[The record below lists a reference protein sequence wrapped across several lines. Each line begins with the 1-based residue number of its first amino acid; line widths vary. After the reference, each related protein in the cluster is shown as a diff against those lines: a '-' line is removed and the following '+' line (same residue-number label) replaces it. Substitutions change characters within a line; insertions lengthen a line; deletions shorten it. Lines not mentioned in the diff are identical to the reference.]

1 MRHPGLDSLRAI
13 AVIWTMLFH
22 SFLVGGLG
30 EDWAWLQ
37 RYGWMGVDL
46 FFVLSGF
53 LIGAQ
58 VLAPL
63 ARGERFS
70 FGDFWL
76 RRAFRI
82 LPAFWAVLAVYLL
95 WPEFREARGMEP
107 WWAFAGFFVNLTIDY
122 GRNAAFSHAWSLC
135 VEEHFYLL
143 FPLLALGFARLRSGA
158 ALAMF
163 CVALVLGGIALRS
176 AIWLHFDALA
186 PDYNWFVEEIYYP
199 TWNRL
204 DGLLAGVL
212 LAVWKTYRPDAWS
225 RAAARANLVFVAGLA
240 TMALSF
246 WLFRERAGFL
256 GNSVGWPVLSL
267 LPGRGLAGRGVV
279 QPVSGAQAGLRTGRG
294 TPGRCA
300 GPHRQRLRG
309 VRGLWHRIADRGGA
323 APLRGG
329 AAGLAAARALAD
341 TVDAQGSGPGALTNR
356 CAGCV
361 PVSLRCGLRIV
372 PHGIAQHR
380 HLQFDALELAQAAVA
395 FHACAEE
402 GLRDR
407 RVLEQHD
414 RERGELHSDQQV
426 VGRPGPPE
434 RIGETG
440 EGGERSQVGQ
450 PDHAALRAAEQ
461 AERLREVAGFRMAR
475 QQFAVFGGQGAFDH
489 VIGLAHWSLLP
500 IGRGAC
506 ASHASAG
513 S

>member
-1 MRHPGLDSLRAI
+1 MRHPGLDSLRAV

-63 ARGERFS
+63 ARCERFS

-107 WWAFAGFFVNLTIDY
+107 WWTFAGFFVNLSIDY
-122 GRNAAFSHAWSLC
+122 GSNAAFSHAWSLC

-143 FPLLALGFARLRSGA
+143 FPMLALGFARLRSGA
-158 ALAMF
+158 ALATF

-176 AIWLHFDALA
+176 ALWLHFDALA

-212 LAVWKTYRPDAWS
+212 LAVCKTYRPDGWA
-225 RAAARANLVFVAGLA
+225 RMAARANLVFIAGLA

-256 GNSVGWPVLSL
+256 GNSIGWPVLSL
-267 LPGRGLAGRGVV
+267 GLAMLVFA
-279 QPVSGAQAGLRTGRG
+279 GAQSGSWIGRRAFPGAAWLAAVSYSLYLVHKPVYGLVEEHLGAALDRIGNGYVVFVVYGIASLIAAALLYYAVERPGLR
-294 TPGRCA
+294 
-300 GPHRQRLRG
+300 LR
-309 VRGLWHRIADRGGA
+309 V
-323 APLRGG
+323 
-329 AAGLAAARALAD
+329 
-341 TVDAQGSGPGALTNR
+341 
-356 CAGCV
+356 
-361 PVSLRCGLRIV
+361 
-372 PHGIAQHR
+372 
-380 HLQFDALELAQAAVA
+380 
-395 FHACAEE
+395 
-402 GLRDR
+402 
-407 RVLEQHD
+407 
-414 RERGELHSDQQV
+414 
-426 VGRPGPPE
+426 
-434 RIGETG
+434 
-440 EGGERSQVGQ
+440 
-450 PDHAALRAAEQ
+450 
-461 AERLREVAGFRMAR
+461 
-475 QQFAVFGGQGAFDH
+475 
-489 VIGLAHWSLLP
+489 HWQTRWTR
-500 IGRGAC
+500 RGAVP
-506 ASHASAG
+506 AH
-513 S
+513 